1 MRLLMLRYPV
11 EIRIFLILVLMFS
24 APRVMDARI
33 VKPWTYQE
41 MFDKADLV
49 VIAEVLSTKDT
60 EERSA
65 LQDLEPHVDV
75 IGIVTDFKS
84 RLTLKGSQNVKT
96 FQLHH
101 YRFQSEDDKLAANSP
116 DLVELSGQR
125 QVFLL
130 FLVKERNGR
139 YAPVTGQ
146 TDPASFAVLE
156 LKGAAR

>member
-1 MRLLMLRYPV
+1 MFCYPI
-11 EIRIFLILVLMFS
+11 EIRIFLILVMMFG
-24 APRVMDARI
+24 ALGVMDARI

-49 VIAEVLSTKDT
+49 VVAEALSTKDT
-60 EERSA
+60 GERST
-65 LQDLEPHVDV
+65 LQDLEPHVGV
-75 IGIVTDFKS
+75 IGIVTEFKS
-84 RLTLKGSQNVKT
+84 RLILKGAQIVKT

-101 YRFQSEDDKLAANSP
+101 YRFQSEDDKLAADGP
-116 DLVELSGQR
+116 DLVELSGQH

-130 FLVKERNGR
+130 FLIKERDGR